1 MTYQHVPQRPL
12 PDKDGMRSRV
22 LAEGR
27 AREHRR
33 RNRMRVIG
41 VAAAVTVFGLGVG
54 TAMLV
59 PWDGTQIG
67 QPAGSPSATQSPS
80 PTQHPSPTQKPSPT
94 SSPDGGKPTWP
105 KIDLALGGGFSIG
118 GTTSDRNR
126 DEAWAVGLL
135 GKPEERLDQ
144 TSCGLTRLRN
154 TVLRW
159 GDFEV
164 TILNEQPESDPPGIW
179 PTGKIVGW
187 RLDPR
192 LDRKDGL
199 APNAAFAPSG
209 ISVGSTLAEARKAF
223 AREDSAQVFPRGY
236 KLGVFSGDS
245 MGAAMSLDAQ
255 DKITAMSSGFHCGG
269 QLTGTLPALPKV
281 TVGGGAAD
289 IQAFADD
296 LAAGNW
302 DAIADKCWTLAP
314 GRLAA
319 YTDTGNR
326 RKALE
331 IMQGKLVAGQHLRE
345 YVHSDGSQRV
355 IVPTDGEGSYACGY
369 LTDSSAVEDQRWI
382 VTDAQWRVQV
392 LHELFLT
399 GGAEGRT
406 LTATGAVQNAYIRGD
421 KITQEGQNLIAE
433 LAQADST
440 DVKVAGSCKAEVTPS
455 GKSSP
460 VLTLAPCAG
469 NRVVELRK

>member
-1 MTYQHVPQRPL
+1 MTYQHLPQRPL
-12 PDKDGMRSRV
+12 PDKDGMRCRV

-27 AREHRR
+27 ARENRR

-54 TAMLV
+54 TALLI

-67 QPAGSPSATQSPS
+67 QPAGSPSAAQNPS
-80 PTQHPSPTQKPSPT
+80 PTRHPSPTQ
-94 SSPDGGKPTWP
+94 SPDGGKPMGP

-118 GTTSDRNR
+118 GATSDGNR
-126 DEAWAVGLL
+126 DEAWAVSLL
-135 GKPEERLDQ
+135 GTPDERLDQ
-144 TSCGLTRLRN
+144 ASCGVNRLRN

-164 TILNEQPESDPPGIW
+164 TILNEEPESDPPGAW
-179 PTGKIVGW
+179 PAGKIVGW

-199 APNAAFAPSG
+199 SHDAAFAPSG
-209 ISVGSTLAEARKAF
+209 IRVGSTLAEARTAF
-223 AREDSAQVFPRGY
+223 AGKDSAQVLPRGH
-236 KLGVFSGDS
+236 KFGVFSGDS

-255 DKITAMSSGFHCGG
+255 DTITAMSSGFHCGG

-281 TVGGGAAD
+281 AVGGGAAG

-314 GRLAA
+314 ERLAA

-331 IMQGKLVAGQHLRE
+331 IMQGKLVEGQHLRE

-355 IVPTDGEGSYACGY
+355 IVPTEGDSGYACGY
-369 LTDSSAVEDQRWI
+369 LTDSTAVEDQKWI
-382 VTDAQWRVQV
+382 VADAQWRVRV
-392 LHELFLT
+392 LHELLLT

-406 LTATGAVQNAYIRGD
+406 LTAIDPVQNAYIRGD
-421 KITQEGQNLIAE
+421 KITEEGQNLITE
-433 LAQADST
+433 LAQAAST
-440 DVKVAGSCKAEVTPS
+440 EVKVAGSCKAEVTPS
-455 GKSSP
+455 GKSGP

-469 NRVVELRK
+469 NPVVELRK